1 MLHKTSRIFVGI
13 FDSSF
18 SAMPAE
24 YIVVFGTYVHCLS
37 AWEPERRSSYSLF
50 GQALNKV
57 AEFSRNIWG
66 LLLDMTARLV
76 FQ

>member
-1 MLHKTSRIFVGI
+1 MLHKTSCIFVGI

-24 YIVVFGTYVHCLS
+24 YIIVFGIYVHCLS
-37 AWEPERRSSYSLF
+37 AWEPEQRSSYSLF
-50 GQALNKV
+50 SQALNKV
-57 AEFSRNIWG
+57 VEFSRNIWG
-66 LLLDMTARLV
+66 LLLDVTAGLE

>member
-1 MLHKTSRIFVGI
+1 
-13 FDSSF
+13 
-18 SAMPAE
+18 
-24 YIVVFGTYVHCLS
+24 
-37 AWEPERRSSYSLF
+37 LF